1 MDRLTQ
7 LHLRS
12 IQSVRSY
19 ATYQQIMGKGLEMR
33 EKGNMDLPFLLC
45 CPIKV
50 EARDFQILGPG
61 ETLVI
66 CLMVL
71 TDLCMIFPD
80 ILAIFVED

>member
-1 MDRLTQ
+1 
-7 LHLRS
+7 
-12 IQSVRSY
+12 
-19 ATYQQIMGKGLEMR
+19 
-33 EKGNMDLPFLLC
+33 MDLPFLLC

-66 CLMVL
+66 CLMIL

-80 ILAIFVED
+80 ILAIFEDKNEKEK

>member
-1 MDRLTQ
+1 
-7 LHLRS
+7 
-12 IQSVRSY
+12 
-19 ATYQQIMGKGLEMR
+19 
-33 EKGNMDLPFLLC
+33 MDLPFLLC

-66 CLMVL
+66 CLLIL

-80 ILAIFVED
+80 ILQYLLRIKEDKNEKEK